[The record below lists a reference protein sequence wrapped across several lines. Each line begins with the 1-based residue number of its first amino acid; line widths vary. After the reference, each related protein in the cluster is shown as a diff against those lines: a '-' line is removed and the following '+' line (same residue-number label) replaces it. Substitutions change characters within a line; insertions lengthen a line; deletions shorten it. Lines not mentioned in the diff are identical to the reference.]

1 LVYEGKCSILIL
13 EQSKDEDLR
22 RNFKMTKVKFKK
34 CKKILATLGV
44 TGAMLMGFT
53 SHAAEEEVQEIE
65 TTLTTEESI
74 DTAEVSSDTDT
85 TDDVVEVEAD
95 DDVEAEVVEETTDD
109 ANIIDLGEN
118 GETIDT
124 IEGAD
129 SLINIGDWFATEDQT
144 PVVDETMVNLI
155 FAVPS
160 NTVFTKDGKTMS
172 ANDLDSEL
180 LLSEGVI
187 TLSQANSLEYKNRI
201 ESDVI
206 VTINNGNVEV
216 SFNGSTVQ
224 GTVTDDLGNKV
235 SFDGTTVSVTNSDK
249 MEDIL
254 PEEEEDETK
263 NEVPETSVADYT
275 VVYYKDALVA
285 SNWLGQYTV
294 SAISGSDID
303 YSTIDVDLYKPT
315 DYRTG
320 EIQYEVSSTIV
331 TDDDRDIVYVLYVP
345 VIKETIIETEVVEI
359 PTEVEKVVEVEK
371 EVPVEVP
378 VEKEVVVEVEKEVIK
393 EVPVEKE
400 VLVEVPVE
408 TIKEVEVPVY
418 IEKEV
423 PVETTVV
430 VEKEVPVETVN
441 TVYVEKEVPTPV
453 YVTVEDTDTSI
464 NDLPESSVTI
474 EEAPFVETDESSN
487 ETFEA
492 NVPQTG
498 DSGIVVIFMLITL
511 LSGLAA
517 IATARKNKAA

>member
-1 LVYEGKCSILIL
+1 
-13 EQSKDEDLR
+13 
-22 RNFKMTKVKFKK
+22 MAKVKFEG
-34 CKKILATLGV
+34 KKIFATLGV
-44 TGAMLMGFT
+44 VAATLMGFT
-53 SHAAEEEVQEIE
+53 SHAAEESPEVE
-65 TTLTTEESI
+65 TTLAMEESNI
-74 DTAEVSSDTDT
+74 DTAEEVTSDVET
-85 TDDVVEVEAD
+85 TDDVVEAEEAN
-95 DDVEAEVVEETTDD
+95 DDVEAEVVEETTND

-124 IEGAD
+124 VEGAD

-187 TLSQANSLEYKNRI
+187 TLSQPNSLEYKNRI

-224 GTVTDDLGNKV
+224 GAVTDDLGNKV

-359 PTEVEKVVEVEK
+359 PTEVEKVVEKVVEVEK

-464 NDLPESSVTI
+464 NDLPESDVVI

-498 DSGIVVIFMLITL
+498 DSGVVAIFVLLTL

-517 IATARKNKAA
+517 VATARKNKVA